1 MWGPHKFEGDRL
13 WNIDSL
19 GQTVLQVAHIPF
31 LPVYIESKP
40 MAHGGWP
47 SSNVT
52 PVGDPSQELG
62 AGQLQRLALPML
74 AWT

>member
-1 MWGPHKFEGDRL
+1 M
-13 WNIDSL
+13 
-19 GQTVLQVAHIPF
+19 
-31 LPVYIESKP
+31 P

-47 SSNVT
+47 PSNVT

-74 AWT
+74 GLDMESDGGKTLVRMMSSLICNSPCPK

>member
-1 MWGPHKFEGDRL
+1 MWGHKFVVGTDCANPKLGEHRL
-13 WNIDSL
+13 TS
-19 GQTVLQVAHIPF
+19 
-31 LPVYIESKP
+31 PVRWV
-40 MAHGGWP
+40 HDGWP

-74 AWT
+74 GLDMERYGK